1 MEFTDE
7 EIGELTYLVKARI
20 AELDV
25 EEKSAKRMKNI
36 SIIDQERTLLEEIL
50 EKIAPEN
57 NQSGGRRRKNRKT
70 RKNRKD

>member
-1 MEFTDE
+1 MDFTED

>member
-1 MEFTDE
+1 MDFTEE